1 MANAAHKHYIGRAK
15 TTENSKE
22 NSFTVLKNI
31 VNSCLYNT
39 KSRRCCRKSGR
50 NFLQCFISGK
60 ENL

>member
-39 KSRRCCRKSGR
+39 KSRRC
-50 NFLQCFISGK
+50 
-60 ENL
+60 